1 MTVYVNFHF
10 HLNMFYAEYS
20 DEEVIRRFPNVYRAL
35 LDFLENHSEVKA
47 GWDIE
52 ASRSIDF
59 LRRVAPDVIDRL
71 NNGIER
77 GQFEVLLDTWCFSL
91 PTLHTEEE
99 FDFQHRLA
107 EQKLR
112 ETFKHVSKGYFAQE
126 GSYHPALPRFL
137 RRNGVEYYVV
147 QMSAVRNWLRDVS
160 GFDHRMHELVG
171 FDGSTIPCVLFV
183 TGIVEDPVGKIRD
196 MKDTEF
202 GDVLVVI
209 LEDAEVLRTD
219 VLESYISEFEKLDY
233 VKYAL
238 CSEFVRSAK
247 VGRQLDAPDL
257 TWVPGAYDYVFWVRD
272 PWDQHLWTLNELA
285 RQDIREAEFWIRMAR
300 SRGIDVAAEEA
311 ELIEARKWA
320 LLGQNSDKFG
330 WNPCAYKRVQG
341 EYECRYASEIARIA
355 GAVAS
360 EKIFSQV
367 TFDFSEE
374 TVKRFLVFNYHRN
387 KIPLMPVN
395 IGVRVEEPGLRME
408 EIVMWVKGEVTP
420 TDLTI
425 VKLHPDGT
433 VSEANLVYVGGFEA
447 EEIVPVE
454 IVRGEPE
461 LKGGGFTVSEK
472 VLGNGLVELHF
483 EEGVPMRLVDKSTGL
498 VYGVEGKPF
507 MESKASFGDEQ
518 FLEDAPSL
526 EVTNSGSRGV
536 FAEVKL
542 ERKLTESS
550 SVSTRFRVYRGLH
563 LLEVE
568 SHIDVKGRHFG
579 RIEPLNLRLGIDRPR
594 KIWRDLG
601 GHVVSREIKG
611 ARKFNPL
618 VNDWVALANDNKGI
632 IVAGDGKV
640 RSFKEFMD
648 AKREIGLFR
657 AESIFK
663 SNPMEAFQG
672 TYSLKCM
679 LIPFSG
685 TPSEELILL
694 ARCCTSSPG
703 IVAMTRYEGFRKI

>member
-35 LDFLENHSEVKA
+35 LDFLESHSEVKA

-107 EQKLR
+107 EQKFR

-160 GFDHRMHELVG
+160 SFDHRMHELVG

-233 VKYAL
+233 VEYAL

-272 PWDQHLWTLNELA
+272 PWDQHLRTLNELA

-300 SRGIDVAAEEA
+300 SRGIDVAAEAA

-330 WNPCAYKRVQG
+330 WNPCAYKRFQG

-360 EKIFSQV
+360 EKIFSQM

-395 IGVRVEEPGLRME
+395 IGVRVEEPGLRIE
-408 EIVMWVKGEVTP
+408 EIVMRVKGEATP
-420 TDLTI
+420 TDLTN

-507 MESKASFGDEQ
+507 MESKASFDDEQ

-542 ERKLTESS
+542 ERKLTEST
-550 SVSTRFRVYRGLH
+550 SVSTRFRVYGRLP

-579 RIEPLNLRLGIDRPR
+579 RIEPLNLRPGIDRPR

-601 GHVVSREIKG
+601 GYVVPREIKG

-618 VNDWVALANDNKGI
+618 VNDWVALSDDNKGI

-648 AKREIGLFR
+648 AKREIGFFR
-657 AESIFK
+657 SESIFK

-703 IVAMTRYEGFRKI
+703 IVAMTQYEGFRKI